1 MSDYFYSN
9 SLVNSFQSAF
19 KLGNNTETA
28 LWELFKDL
36 LLSLDNGN
44 ISIVTFLDLT
54 AAFDTIDHNI
64 LLSRLEHVFG
74 LHGTAL
80 QWFSSYLS
88 NRTQTVSINN
98 LKSDPAPVPCGV
110 PQSSVPGPVLFVLY
124 TTPLSDVIERHSIHN
139 HSFADDTQLRK
150 SAPPQPVDELEQSMQ
165 ECIHVVKVWM
175 SRNKLKLNDDKTDA
189 MIMHSQ
195 RMSTYLPM
203 PDSPT
208 VGTSNAFFFSVCQ
221 NSRYDARYAS
231 DHDKPGYKSSQNC
244 KF

>member
-1 MSDYFYSN
+1 MIM
-9 SLVNSFQSAF
+9 
-19 KLGNNTETA
+19 GT
-28 LWELFKDL
+28 
-36 LLSLDNGN
+36 LLSSRSL
-44 ISIVTFLDLT
+44 IFQQRSKQLITTFYL
-54 AAFDTIDHNI
+54 AV
-64 LLSRLEHVFG
+64 LSMFFCI
-74 LHGTAL
+74 HGTAL

-98 LKSDPAPVPCGV
+98 LKSDPAPVPDGV
-110 PQSSVPGPVLFVLY
+110 PQGSVLGPVLY

-208 VGTSNAFFFSVCQ
+208 VGTSNAFFFFSLSKLSV
-221 NSRYDARYAS
+221 
-231 DHDKPGYKSSQNC
+231 
-244 KF
+244 